1 MPITSSCSECAD
13 KEAGVPRSKPSDD
26 RPLRE
31 QVIIEPSKRWVRISF
46 TEIWRYRELV
56 LFLAWRDIA
65 VRYKQ
70 TAIGVLWAIIQPLT
84 AMVIFSI
91 FFGRFARMPSEGS
104 PYPVFTYAALLPW
117 QYFGTAISEASQSML
132 TNERLLTKVYFP
144 RLIIPVAS
152 ALPAAIDFALSFL
165 LFLGIMLAY
174 GIPVTARIIWLPLLL
189 LLALAMALGVGLWM
203 SALNVQYRDFRYIVP
218 FLVQIWMFASPVAYS
233 LSIVPDRWRTLY
245 SLNPMVTVI
254 EGFRWALLGSAGVSL
269 AAVLAS
275 VVATAGMLFSG
286 LAYFQHVE
294 DVFADVI

>member
-1 MPITSSCSECAD
+1 MIDILRSESSH
-13 KEAGVPRSKPSDD
+13 D
-26 RPLRE
+26 RPLE
-31 QVIIEPSKRWVRISF
+31 APVIIEPSRGWVHISF
-46 TEIWRYRELV
+46 AEIWRYRELV

-91 FFGRFARMPSEGS
+91 FFGRFAHMPSEGV

-117 QYFGTAISEASQSML
+117 QYFATAITDASQSML

-152 ALPAAIDFALSFL
+152 ALPAVIDFVLSFL

-174 GIPVTARIIWLPLLL
+174 GTPITTRIVWLPLLL
-189 LLALAMALGVGLWM
+189 LLAFAMALGIGLWM

-218 FLVQIWMFASPVAYS
+218 FLVQTWMFASPVVYS
-233 LSIVPDRWRTLY
+233 LSIVPDQWRTLY

-254 EGFRWALLGSAGVSL
+254 EGFRWALIGSSGVSL
-269 AAVLAS
+269 AAMVVS

-294 DVFADVI
+294 DIFADVI

>member
-1 MPITSSCSECAD
+1 MID
-13 KEAGVPRSKPSDD
+13 MLRSKSSDD
-26 RPLRE
+26 RPLE
-31 QVIIEPSKRWVRISF
+31 APVIIEPSRGWVHISF
-46 TEIWRYRELV
+46 AEIWRYRELV

-91 FFGRFARMPSEGS
+91 FFGRFAHMPSEGV

-117 QYFGTAISEASQSML
+117 QYFATAIADASQSML

-144 RLIIPVAS
+144 RLIIPFAS
-152 ALPAAIDFALSFL
+152 ALPAVVDFVLSCL

-174 GIPVTARIIWLPLLL
+174 GTPISTRIIWLPLLL
-189 LLALAMALGVGLWM
+189 LLALAMALGIGLWM

-218 FLVQIWMFASPVAYS
+218 FLVQTWMFASPVVYS
-233 LSIVPDRWRTLY
+233 LSIVPDQWRTVY

-254 EGFRWALLGSAGVSL
+254 EGFRWALLGSSGVSL
-269 AAVLAS
+269 AAIVVS

-294 DVFADVI
+294 DIFADVI